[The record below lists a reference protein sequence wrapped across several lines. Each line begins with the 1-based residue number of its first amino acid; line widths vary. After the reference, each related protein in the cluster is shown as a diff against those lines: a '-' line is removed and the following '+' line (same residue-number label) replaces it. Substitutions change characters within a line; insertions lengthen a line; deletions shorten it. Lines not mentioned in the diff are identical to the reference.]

1 MRRPA
6 LWMFA
11 LLLTQAA
18 FTCDKNDPE
27 PTNCEDCE
35 TIATVRNLTGL
46 DGCGYVLELP
56 DGKRLEPS
64 GKLWQ
69 ELVKTDGAKVKVSY
83 EPESRGS
90 ICMVGETVRVTC
102 LRSMNSTSK

>member
-1 MRRPA
+1 
-6 LWMFA
+6 MFA

-18 FTCDKNDPE
+18 FTCDKENPE
-27 PTNCEDCE
+27 PTNCEDC
-35 TIATVRNLTGL
+35 TTLATVRDLKGL

-69 ELVKTDGAKVKVSY
+69 DLAKQDGAKVKVSY
-83 EPESRGS
+83 EPEPRAS
-90 ICMVGETVRVTC
+90 ICMVGETVKVTC
-102 LRSMNSTSK
+102 LRRLQSTGN